1 MGKKIKFG
9 PSFWS
14 ANAMELFERWAWY
27 GLFLVIAIYLTG
39 PKETGAL
46 EFTQSQ
52 KGWLLGIVNMILYI
66 LPLLTGAIADK
77 IGYKKSLLISLIVL
91 STGYSAIGFLTSF
104 HGVFLAFLYIAIGA
118 ALFKPI
124 IAATVAKTTN
134 SASSS
139 LGFGIWYMIINIGG
153 FIGPAVASKLR
164 EHDWKYVFFGSAIAI
179 LINIFILLI
188 FYKEPP
194 REPNNEKFKI
204 ILKRILLDTIHV
216 FEDAKLVL
224 MLIIIVGFWSV
235 YWQLFYTLPNFI
247 DQWVNTSPMYF
258 KISGFSQWLANI
270 IGNKSNAIS
279 PEMIVNTGAA
289 CIIIFQ
295 ILVSHFSKRLDP
307 LKGIL
312 FGIILN
318 TVGMFAALITAN
330 IWIIF
335 ASLLVAAFGEM
346 MCSPRITEYFGRIA
360 PEGKTAAYVGS
371 SYLPFA
377 LGNFFAGIISGTVY
391 ENMSDKFAM
400 LKKEFILQF
409 PASHLPKTNAGLWH
423 EFLAKTNLSPLQ
435 ANQLLWTKY
444 QPYKI
449 AYILIVIG
457 ALTSIALYL
466 FNRFFAKENKL
477 TE

>member
-91 STGYSAIGFLTSF
+91 STGYSAIGSLTSF
-104 HGVFLAFLYIAIGA
+104 QGVFLAFLYIAIGA

-124 IAATVAKTTN
+124 IAATVAKTTDKE
-134 SASSS
+134 SSS
-139 LGFGIWYMIINIGG
+139 LGFGIWYMIINVGG

-164 EHDWKYVFFGSAIAI
+164 EHDWRYVFFGSAIAI
-179 LINIFILLI
+179 LINIIILLI

-216 FEDAKLVL
+216 FKDKRLVL
-224 MLIIIVGFWSV
+224 MLFIIVGFWTV
-235 YWQLFYTLPNFI
+235 YWQLFYTVPNFI
-247 DQWVNTSPMYF
+247 DQWVDTTPMYF
-258 KISGFSQWLANI
+258 KISGFSHWLANI
-270 IGNKSNAIS
+270 IGNNSKAIS

-289 CIIIFQ
+289 CIILFQ
-295 ILVSHFSKRLDP
+295 IIVSNFSKKLDP

-312 FGIILN
+312 FGIIIN
-318 TVGMFAALITAN
+318 TVGMFAAFLTAN
-330 IWIIF
+330 IWFIF
-335 ASLLVAAFGEM
+335 FSLIVSAFGEM

-391 ENMSDKFAM
+391 ENMGDKFTM

-409 PASHLPKTNAGLWH
+409 PAVHLPGTNASLWK
-423 EFLAKTNLSPLQ
+423 EFLAKTNLSPQ
-435 ANQLLWTKY
+435 QVNQFLWTKY
-444 QPYKI
+444 HPYNI
-449 AYILIVIG
+449 AYLLIIIG
-457 ALTSIALYL
+457 AITSVALFL
-466 FNRFFAKENKL
+466 FNRFFAKEK
-477 TE
+477 